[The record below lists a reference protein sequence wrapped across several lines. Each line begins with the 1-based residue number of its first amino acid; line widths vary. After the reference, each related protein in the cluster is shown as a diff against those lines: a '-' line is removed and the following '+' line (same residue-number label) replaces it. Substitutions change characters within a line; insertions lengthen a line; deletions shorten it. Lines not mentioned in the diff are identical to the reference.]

1 MSEPNLFNWATSELS
16 QDAFICWLLSWANY
30 PDNEPLFKTAKYL
43 INKLTDNKIDN
54 FKEVEVV
61 RQRYKIDILC
71 IIDKKNAILIEDK
84 TNTSDRPNQLE
95 NYLQKLSKDFSQE
108 NIFPIYFKTGDQSNY
123 QSINKAGYKLFLR
136 PDFLEILKFGKEQN
150 ISNAIFN
157 DFNEY
162 LNNIENS
169 VQSYKL
175 LPVKNWHWNS
185 WKGFYSALQK
195 QLNDGNWDYVPQKNG
210 GFLGFCWYRL
220 RKEFDSVKFDYYLQ
234 LEHNKFCFKLYPY
247 KRDKAELIR
256 NHYRQLLYKKAKEH
270 NINLYQNGRVGNYMT
285 VAALKD
291 NYISV
296 DENGII
302 DMDKT
307 VQTLKKIQNM
317 LKAI

>member
-1 MSEPNLFNWATSELS
+1 MKKPNLFNWATSELS

-30 PDNEPLFKTAKYL
+30 PDNESLFNTAKYL
-43 INKLTDNKIDN
+43 INQLTENKIDN
-54 FKEVEVV
+54 FEKIEII
-61 RQRYKIDILC
+61 RQRYNIDILC

-84 TNTSDRPNQLE
+84 TNTKNHSNQLE
-95 NYLQKLSKDFSQE
+95 NYLQKLSKDFPRE
-108 NIFPIYFKTGDQSNY
+108 NIFPIYFKTGDQSNF

-175 LPVKNWHWNS
+175 LPVKNWHWDS

-210 GFLGFCWYRL
+210 GFLGFWWYWL
-220 RKEFDSVKFDYYLQ
+220 SKEFDSVKFDYYLQ

-317 LKAI
+317 LKEI

>member
-175 LPVKNWHWNS
+175 LPVKNWHWDS

-210 GFLGFCWYRL
+210 GFLGFRWYWL
-220 RKEFDSVKFDYYLQ
+220 SKEFDSVKFDYYLQ